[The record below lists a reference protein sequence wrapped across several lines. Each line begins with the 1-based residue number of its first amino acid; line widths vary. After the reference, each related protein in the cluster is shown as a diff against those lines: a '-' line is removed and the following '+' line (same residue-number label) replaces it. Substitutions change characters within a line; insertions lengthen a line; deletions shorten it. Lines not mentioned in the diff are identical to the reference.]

1 MNLAAWAMRY
11 RPIVLTAVVLL
22 MGWGAV
28 SFFTMPRREDP
39 EYTVRTCVITTN
51 WPGAPAEKLEELIT
65 DPLEKAVNSING
77 VDKIRSTTRVGVSTI
92 YVDVE
97 DRIGSKEI
105 DNLWDKVRARVARVK
120 MPEAGIKPDVND
132 EYGDT
137 CVILLAVYQKPPAD
151 GTKLPAKDRYSL
163 RQLDVISEFIADQ
176 LKLLPGVAKSEQYGV
191 RKEAIYI
198 ETGVANWAQL
208 GLTVSELQKLLEA
221 RNIVAPGGDIDL
233 KAGRFA
239 VKPGGEFN
247 AVEEINSIVVGTT
260 ERGTERRPV
269 TLKDAGLKV
278 VRDYQDPPRV
288 ICRFGNA
295 KLRAESVIVAVTMKK
310 GANIVKVCDAVK
322 AHVAQMQNIE
332 KTVPPD
338 IGVTPVS
345 DQSTNVTKKIN
356 DVVVNVIEAILIVV
370 VVVYLIVGF
379 RSAAVMAAN
388 IPVVVLASVALIT
401 LFGVDLE
408 QISLASIIIALG
420 LLVDNAVQVSDQCR
434 TNQING
440 LPPEEAAVT
449 GTTQVS
455 TPMLMGTATTVA
467 AFLPMLF
474 ALQGSKREYVYSLPV
489 TLSVTLA
496 VSWIIAL
503 TFCTILAAR
512 FIRAPK
518 DPNKPSAPIP
528 WLMAKIAA
536 LFRRGKPEAGDGP
549 ADGKREGTILRLLG
563 VVTHAAIRMKFV
575 TVGIALALFVAAV
588 LLPVGSEFFPK
599 DLRDQFAV
607 EVWLPENVGIE
618 QTNDAA
624 KQVEAALQKLSPAIG
639 PEGNQVE
646 QIRAMRTAV
655 GYGGARWYLGRNP
668 EPVQPNYAEILIR
681 TSDPRFTPKL
691 AQRLREVVRDGD
703 PELGIKPIAGVRVV
717 PRELFLGPPAE
728 PVEIRLIGSGF
739 ADMKTLRIFA
749 ERLKNIVR
757 KRTGTWDVYDTW
769 GAPAFQLRVD
779 VDEERANLAGVTN
792 ARVAQTLNAYFTGQ
806 QLTTFREGDHLVPVL
821 LRLRETDRP
830 ANGAAP
836 LTAAESLT
844 ALEGLR
850 GLRVEGAKG
859 KVPLDTIAS
868 INPRWDPGKIE
879 RRYLNRLIEV
889 RAKTEDG
896 YRGNDIVND
905 IMASDEMKRLK
916 ADLPSGYRIEV
927 GGMMEESAKSQAMM
941 QVSLIAS
948 IVLIVMLLVI
958 QYNGFSKPV
967 IICITLPLALIGAL
981 AGLWITGNPLGFMP
995 QLGILSLFGIVLN
1008 TAIIF
1013 MEFADVLIKDA
1024 AMKSD
1029 GTGPICGLTKPE
1041 FRSCLVKACKQR
1053 LLPIFL
1059 TTATTIGGLLPLALA
1074 GGPLWEGMAWC
1085 MIFGLA
1091 FATVLTLLVVPALYA
1106 IFVETFRIQP
1116 VRLA

>member
-11 RPIVLTAVVLL
+11 KPIVLTAVVLL
-22 MGWGAV
+22 MGWGTV
-28 SFFTMPRREDP
+28 SYFTMPRREDP
-39 EYTVRTCVITTN
+39 EYTVRTCVITTY
-51 WPGAPAEKLEELIT
+51 WPGAPAEKVEELIT

-97 DRIGSKEI
+97 DRIGAKEI

-137 CVILLAVYQKPPAD
+137 YVILLAVYQKPPTD
-151 GTKLPAKDRYSL
+151 GVKVPAKDRYSL

-191 RKEAIYI
+191 REEAIYI

-208 GLTVSELQKLLEA
+208 GLTVTELQKLLEA

-247 AVEEINSIVVGTT
+247 AVEEINSIVVGAT

-295 KLRAESVIVAVTMKK
+295 KLRADSVIVAVTMKK

-322 AHVAQMQNIE
+322 ARVAQMQNIE

-356 DVVVNVIEAILIVV
+356 DVVVNVVEAILIVV
-370 VVVYLIVGF
+370 VVVFLIVGF

-388 IPVVVLASVALIT
+388 IPVVVLSSIAIMT

-440 LPPEEAAVT
+440 LPPDEAAVT
-449 GTTQVS
+449 GTTQVA

-467 AFLPMLF
+467 AFIPMLF
-474 ALQGSKREYVYSLPV
+474 ALEGSKREYVYSLPV

-496 VSWIIAL
+496 VSWIMAL

-528 WLMAKIAA
+528 WLMATVGA
-536 LFRRGKPEAGDGP
+536 LFRRAKPEAETAPGE
-549 ADGKREGTILRLLG
+549 KREGTILRALG
-563 VVTHAAIRMKFV
+563 VATHAAIKMKFITIGV
-575 TVGIALALFVAAV
+575 SLALFVAAIM
-588 LLPVGSEFFPK
+588 LPVGSEFFPK
-599 DLRDQFAV
+599 DLRDQMAV

-618 QTNDAA
+618 QTNEAA
-624 KQVEAALQKLSPAIG
+624 KQVEAALQKLSPTTDA
-639 PEGNQVE
+639 EGNKVE

-668 EPVQPNYAEILIR
+668 EPVQPNYAEILVR
-681 TSDPRFTPKL
+681 TTDPRFTPNL
-691 AQRLREVVRDGD
+691 ARRLREVVRDGD
-703 PELGIKPIAGVRVV
+703 AELGIKPIAGVRVI

-739 ADMKTLRIFA
+739 ADMKTLRTFA
-749 ERLKNIVR
+749 DRLKDIVR
-757 KRTGTWDVYDTW
+757 KRPGTWDVYDTW
-769 GAPAFQLRVD
+769 GAQAFQLRVD
-779 VDEERANLAGVTN
+779 VNDELANLAGVTN
-792 ARVAQTLNAYFTGQ
+792 ARVAQTMNAYFTGQ
-806 QLTTFREGDHLVPVL
+806 ELTTFREGDHLVPVK
-821 LRLRETDRP
+821 LRLRQTDRP
-830 ANGAAP
+830 TNGAAP
-836 LTAAESLT
+836 LTSEESRT

-850 GLRVEGAKG
+850 GLRVEGARG
-859 KVPLDTIAS
+859 KVPLDSIATIT
-868 INPRWDPGKIE
+868 PRWDPGKIE
-879 RRYLNRLIEV
+879 RRYLNRLIEI

-905 IMASDEMKRLK
+905 IMASDEMKQLK
-916 ADLPSGYRIEV
+916 ADLPSGYRIEI
-927 GGMMEESAKSQAMM
+927 GGMMEESAKSQKMM
-941 QVSLIAS
+941 QVSLVAS

-958 QYNGFSKPV
+958 QYNGFSKPI

-1013 MEFADVLIKDA
+1013 MEFADVLILEA
-1024 AMKSD
+1024 ARNSD
-1029 GTGPICGLTKPE
+1029 GSGPICGLTKAE
-1041 FRSCLVKACKQR
+1041 FRACLVQACKQR

-1074 GGPLWEGMAWC
+1074 GGPLWAAMAWC

-1106 IFVETFRIQP
+1106 VFVETFGVKP
-1116 VRLA
+1116 VRLE